1 MNQTLTFME
10 TPNDFPDQVLH
21 LLKQVI
27 DPEIG
32 INIVDLG
39 LVYEVAL
46 GEDKTL
52 TVQMT
57 LTTPGCPMGQTI
69 QLAVVNVLQRHFPA
83 YTVEVEIVW
92 SPMWEPDMISE
103 DGQRQLNGGF
113 KRPER
118 HHGESFWDRYF

>member
-1 MNQTLTFME
+1 ME
-10 TPNDFPDQVLH
+10 TPFDFPDQVLQQ
-21 LLKQVI
+21 LKQVI

-39 LVYEVAL
+39 LVYQVAL
-46 GEDKTL
+46 DEDKRL

-69 QLAVVNVLQRHFPA
+69 QLAVRNVLESHFPG
-83 YTVEVEIVW
+83 YKVIVELVW
-92 SPMWEPDMISE
+92 TPMWEPDLISE
-103 DGQRQLNGGF
+103 VGQRQLNGGF

-118 HHGESFWDRYF
+118 HHGESLWDRYF

>member
-1 MNQTLTFME
+1 ME
-10 TPNDFPDQVLH
+10 TPVDFPEKIFG

-46 GEDKTL
+46 GQDNTL
-52 TVQMT
+52 TIQMT

-69 QLAVVNVLQRHFPA
+69 QMAVVNVLERNLPG
-83 YTVEVEIVW
+83 YKIMVEIVW
-92 SPMWEPDMISE
+92 TPMWEPDRISE

>member
-1 MNQTLTFME
+1 MA
-10 TPNDFPDQVLH
+10 TPDEFPDNVLQ

-39 LVYEVAL
+39 LVYEVSL
-46 GEDKTL
+46 TEDHCL
-52 TVQMT
+52 TIHMT

-69 QLAVVNVLQRHFPA
+69 QMAVVNVLEKHFPG
-83 YTVEVEIVW
+83 YQIEVEIVW
-92 SPMWEPDMISE
+92 TPMWEADMITE
-103 DGQRQLNGGF
+103 EGQRLLNGEF